1 MIKSIKYNLYK
12 FNKKHPLLIGAITGI
27 ALGAAVVTSLYFLNN
42 NDDDILNDIDLHA
55 PSQIENTI
63 NPGNFVNRS
72 NECNGINK
80 PVDNNT
86 INYISGFNLRE

>member
-12 FNKKHPLLIGAITGI
+12 LNKKHPLLIGAITGI
-27 ALGAAVVTSLYFLNN
+27 VLGVAVVTSLYLFNN
-42 NDDDILNDIDLHA
+42 NDNDILNDINLHA

-63 NPGNFVNRS
+63 NPDNFANHS
-72 NECNGINK
+72 NACDSINK

-86 INYISGFNLRE
+86 INILSDSIK